1 MSCKIEP
8 YSCVVVSNPYTFLLY
23 FQPPAKLQAKRVFGV
38 PVAEEARPRPLEG
51 VQEKGEVGGAEQCRG
66 DDTLPTEWLQCLFY
80 SQRTCWKILIFH
92 LSLRGLD
99 FKSIQ
104 TDLSMSPYLRTT

>member
-8 YSCVVVSNPYTFLLY
+8 YSCVVVSKPHTFLVY

-51 VQEKGEVGGAEQCRG
+51 VQEKGEVGGAGQCRG
-66 DDTLPTEWLQCLFY
+66 DDTLPTEWRQC
-80 SQRTCWKILIFH
+80 
-92 LSLRGLD
+92 
-99 FKSIQ
+99 
-104 TDLSMSPYLRTT
+104 